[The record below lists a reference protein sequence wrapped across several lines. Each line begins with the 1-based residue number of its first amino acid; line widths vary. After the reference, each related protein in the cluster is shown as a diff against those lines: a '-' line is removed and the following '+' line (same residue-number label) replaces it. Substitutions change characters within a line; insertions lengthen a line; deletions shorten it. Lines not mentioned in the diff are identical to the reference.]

1 MHCYRD
7 GSCFYYCEST
17 FNIVIFYLL
26 LNRCKFTLNCYFCFL
41 AFLFRFLILSCAF
54 EHFMEFAHHKY
65 FIIIIIIIM
74 IDDRETRFS
83 ERTML
88 YSHAAV
94 QIFAPSISACGV
106 VFCNCLNCQG
116 SVSFQ

>member
-41 AFLFRFLILSCAF
+41 AFLFRFQSCHAHLNILWNLRIINVLLL
-54 EHFMEFAHHKY
+54 
-65 FIIIIIIIM
+65 FIKNFGGCNQ
-74 IDDRETRFS
+74 RNS
-83 ERTML
+83 PLLPAL
-88 YSHAAV
+88 Y
-94 QIFAPSISACGV
+94 GV
-106 VFCNCLNCQG
+106 HEV
-116 SVSFQ
+116 

>member
-54 EHFMEFAHHKY
+54 EHFMEFAHYKC
-65 FIIIIIIIM
+65 FIIIIKKH
-74 IDDRETRFS
+74 TH
-83 ERTML
+83 
-88 YSHAAV
+88 YSLDIVRAV
-94 QIFAPSISACGV
+94 SNKNIAKI
-106 VFCNCLNCQG
+106 
-116 SVSFQ
+116 